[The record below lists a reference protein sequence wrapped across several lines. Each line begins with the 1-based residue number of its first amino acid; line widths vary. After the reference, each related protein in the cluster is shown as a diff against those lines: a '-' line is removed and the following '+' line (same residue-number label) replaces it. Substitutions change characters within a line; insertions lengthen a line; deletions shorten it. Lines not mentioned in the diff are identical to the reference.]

1 MTTMKDYRTIVVG
14 TDGSEFAGPV
24 VARAAWL
31 AVRDDADLVV
41 VCAFAEMP
49 RRTEAKNVRT
59 LGGDPRTGQV
69 LGREAAGRAVEAAM
83 ATARG
88 EGATVSATL
97 LLDGEPSKALIA
109 TAQERAA
116 DLIVLGA
123 VHDRSLADRLLGT
136 VATEVTKR
144 ATCDVLVVRP
154 ADDRGDLE
162 VPEDAPPG

>member
-1 MTTMKDYRTIVVG
+1 MSTMKDYRTIVVG

-49 RRTEAKNVRT
+49 RRTDARNVRT

-69 LGREAAGRAVEAAM
+69 LGREAAGLAVESAM
-83 ATARG
+83 ATARR

-116 DLIVLGA
+116 DLIVLGDNPSNA
-123 VHDRSLADRLLGT
+123 IRFAGVLLGLAGLT
-136 VATEVTKR
+136 MLWIKEPPIVRDIDEVSY
-144 ATCDVLVVRP
+144 
-154 ADDRGDLE
+154 
-162 VPEDAPPG
+162 VPSAAH